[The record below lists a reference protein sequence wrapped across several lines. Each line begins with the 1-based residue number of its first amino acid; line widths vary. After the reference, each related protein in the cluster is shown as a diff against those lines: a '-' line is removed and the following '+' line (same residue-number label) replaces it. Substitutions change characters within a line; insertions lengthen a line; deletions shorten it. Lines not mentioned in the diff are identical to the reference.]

1 MNKKIIV
8 SVLLLTGLIATNVA
22 AKSFVSEVSINGLE
36 SKTKLNNNGK
46 KVTTEAK
53 TKEHVVCSKLSDKNI
68 PKYSYTIT
76 QSLKKRTSSSGNM
89 YRMSGIYKEYSCN
102 NGMIEKKF
110 SQQFLIPANYFP
122 HDDHYVEKG
131 TKINI
136 LIKK

>member
-1 MNKKIIV
+1 MNKKIIM

-36 SKTKLNNNGK
+36 TKTKLNNNGK
-46 KVTTEAK
+46 KVTTEAR
-53 TKEHVVCSKLSDKNI
+53 TKEHVVCSKFSDKNI

-122 HDDHYVEKG
+122 HDDYYLVKG

>member
-36 SKTKLNNNGK
+36 TKTKLNNNGK
-46 KVTTEAK
+46 KVTTEAR
-53 TKEHVVCSKLSDKNI
+53 TKEYVVCSKFSDKNI
-68 PKYSYTIT
+68 PKYSYIIT

-122 HDDHYVEKG
+122 HDDYYLVKG

>member
-36 SKTKLNNNGK
+36 TKTKLNNNGK
-46 KVTTEAK
+46 KITTEAK
-53 TKEHVVCSKLSDKNI
+53 TKENVVCSKLSDKNI

-76 QSLKKRTSSSGNM
+76 QSLKKRTSSSGNI

-122 HDDHYVEKG
+122 HDDYYVVKG

>member
-36 SKTKLNNNGK
+36 TKTKLNNNGK

-53 TKEHVVCSKLSDKNI
+53 TKEHVVCSKFIDKNI
-68 PKYSYTIT
+68 PKSSYTIT

-122 HDDHYVEKG
+122 HDDYYVVKG

>member
-1 MNKKIIV
+1 MNKKIIM

-36 SKTKLNNNGK
+36 TKTKLNNNGK
-46 KVTTEAK
+46 KVTTEAR
-53 TKEHVVCSKLSDKNI
+53 TKEHVVCSKFSDKKI

-76 QSLKKRTSSSGNM
+76 QSLKKRTNSSGNM

-122 HDDHYVEKG
+122 HDDYYVVKG

>member
-36 SKTKLNNNGK
+36 TKTKLNNNGK

-53 TKEHVVCSKLSDKNI
+53 TKEHVVCLKFSDKNI

-122 HDDHYVEKG
+122 HDDYYVVKG